1 MSFRLSTGR
10 GAGEGCASGS
20 HTHTHTHTHPGS
32 HNPTPLD
39 TTVNKWAVRILLECF
54 LIIWSLGWLCQM
66 IHWTETCYH
75 HRWSDFS
82 NQLWF
87 YLVLENISIWV
98 IFNWFVKC
106 LFITKLWVNAFLLI
120 LIWLKFYQIICQIF
134 TKFLSNV

>member
-1 MSFRLSTGR
+1 MFSQACVIPSVHGGGGRGR
-10 GAGEGCASGS
+10 GAPLG
-20 HTHTHTHTHPGS
+20 HTHTHTHTHTPWDS
-32 HNPTPLD
+32 QPHPLD

-98 IFNWFVKC
+98 IFIHQKYFADDISV
-106 LFITKLWVNAFLLI
+106 I
-120 LIWLKFYQIICQIF
+120 
-134 TKFLSNV
+134 LSNVYLLLNFGWMLFFWF